1 MSVFMNFNDPEE
13 VRKIVNESIN
23 YLDEL
28 KSMKVWICWNFVDK
42 DGRRTKVPIAASGEK
57 TGTDEPHRR
66 TWVTF
71 DEAKAAASEK
81 QYSGVGF
88 VIPEGWFFLDIDH
101 RPLDDPYVVKMLE
114 RFGSYAEK
122 SVSGEGIHIYGKCD
136 FSIIP
141 TERTEKGRV
150 KLSRKYYQKNPN
162 NGTELYIGG
171 LTNRYAVFTENVIQ
185 EGTRARPLIDCTEA
199 ILTTLEEDMKRE
211 AKESESLRSPL
222 AGCGNPPVITTGCK
236 RKGIPTVAQPLPRN
250 DSIKSIIASLRKQKN
265 SDKFRRLYDDG
276 DFTGYGSQSEA
287 DCALCAIIAFRTGPD
302 PDAIDEIFRGSAL
315 YREKWERDDYREAT
329 INKAIENISFRRV
342 SDGLSA
348 SDSLDARNNTARV
361 PPDFIRFND
370 MTGEPYVVVP
380 LLAQHVRDHLQ
391 YLLVRDNGKQGL
403 LKYVY
408 EGGVYKLYA
417 DEMFKGC
424 IKKFIEDYDP
434 ELVKIKQVNE
444 AFQHIITD
452 RNYISQDELNAREDI
467 INFRNGLLV
476 VTTGELRLI
485 PHDPA
490 IYSTIQ
496 IPCNWTGERSDT
508 PVFANYLKTLT
519 DGDKDTARLLLQFIG
534 CCISNV
540 KGWRM
545 KKSLFLVGDGD
556 TGKSQL
562 KSLVERL
569 LGKGNFISTDL
580 SEIEARFGTGAI
592 YGTRLAGSSDM
603 SFMTVGELKTFKKL
617 TGGDSVFAEFKGIQG
632 FEFTYGGLLWFCM
645 NRLPKF
651 GGDDGKWVYNRIM
664 VVNCPN
670 VIPPERQDKQLLDKM
685 YAEREGIIYLAV
697 RALQKVLQNGFRY
710 DEPQSVSQAREDYM
724 AENNTVISFF
734 YECMCLWVNNK
745 IQKNCTTGK
754 IYKVYQAWCRE
765 NNNGYAKT
773 AKEFRDGLAEH
784 LGTTFEEM
792 TVIRS
797 GYRYYRDYGLTFE
810 AKNTFIKEYG
820 YDNMEDV

>member
-1 MSVFMNFNDPEE
+1 MSVFMNFYDPKE
-13 VRKIVNESIN
+13 VRTIENTRVN

-28 KSMKVWICWNFVDK
+28 KQMKVWICWNFRDK
-42 DGRRTKVPIAASGEK
+42 DGRSTKVPIAASGEK
-57 TGTDEPHRR
+57 TGTDEPHRD

-71 DEAKAAASEK
+71 DEAKAAAEEK
-81 QYSGVGF
+81 HYSGVGF

-101 RPLDDPYVVKMLE
+101 KPLDDPYVVKMLE

-136 FSIIP
+136 FSKIP
-141 TERTEKGRV
+141 TETKND
-150 KLSRKYYQKNPN
+150 KLKLHRRYYQNNPN

-171 LTNRYAVFTENVIQ
+171 LTNRYAVFTGNVIQ
-185 EGTRARPLIDCTEA
+185 DNPLIDCTNA
-199 ILTTLEEDMKRE
+199 ILVTLDKDMLRQNKKQNIQSPPISIPKKSASLDDE
-211 AKESESLRSPL
+211 AFDIV
-222 AGCGNPPVITTGCK
+222 CN
-236 RKGIPTVAQPLPRN
+236 
-250 DSIKSIIASLRKQKN
+250 LRKQKN
-265 SDKFRRLYDDG
+265 SEKFCKLYDGG
-276 DFTGYGSQSEA
+276 DFSDYGSQSEA

-302 PDAIDEIFRGSAL
+302 PDAIDNIFRGSAL
-315 YREKWERDDYREAT
+315 YREKWERDDYREET
-329 INKAIENISFRRV
+329 ITKGIEACGGIYHRT
-342 SDGLSA
+342 LM
-348 SDSLDARNNTARV
+348 
-361 PPDFIRFND
+361 PHPDFIRFND

-391 YLLVRDNGKQGL
+391 YLLVRDSGKQGL

-452 RNYISQDELNAREDI
+452 RNYISQDELNSREDI
-467 INFRNGLLV
+467 INFKNGLLV
-476 VTTGELRLI
+476 VGVDDLRLI

-490 IYSTIQ
+490 VCSTIQ

-508 PVFANYLKTLT
+508 PVFAEYLKTLT
-519 DGDKDTARLLLQFIG
+519 DGNKDTARLLLQFMG
-534 CCISNV
+534 VCLSNV

-569 LGKGNFISTDL
+569 LGRGNFIGTDL
-580 SEIEARFGTGAI
+580 SEIEARFGTGTI

-670 VIPPERQDKQLLDKM
+670 VIPPEHQDKQLLDKM

-697 RALQKVLQNGFRY
+697 RALQKVLQNGYRY
-710 DEPQSVSQAREDYM
+710 DEPLSVSQAREQYM
-724 AENNTVISFF
+724 AENSTVISFF
-734 YECMCLWVNNK
+734 EECMTERPHGR
-745 IQKNCTTGK
+745 IADSATTGMV
-754 IYKVYQAWCRE
+754 YKVYREWCID
-765 NNNGYAKT
+765 NNKGFAKT
-773 AKEFRDGLAEH
+773 AKEFRDDLSNY
-784 LGTTFEEM
+784 LGISHDELTKRIHGNTYYKDHTLTKECKEL
-792 TVIRS
+792 
-797 GYRYYRDYGLTFE
+797 YR
-810 AKNTFIKEYG
+810 KVYG
-820 YDNMEDV
+820 YDNTRDGENETPFS